1 MLNLFQYLVPTHSR
15 VVMLNLFQYL
25 VPTHSRAVMLNLF
38 QYLVFVEHVQ
48 ILKRVQDDG
57 VVFRMTESGLFII
70 RICSLPC
77 RHAEF
82 ISVSGFCRASTD
94 PETSSG

>member
-1 MLNLFQYLVPTHSR
+1 MFHSH

-25 VPTHSRAVMLNLF
+25 VFAE
-38 QYLVFVEHVQ
+38 QGQ

-57 VVFRMTESGLFII
+57 SGLFII
-70 RICSLPC
+70 RIVSLSC
-77 RHAEF
+77 RHTEF
-82 ISVSGFCRASTD
+82 ISVSGFCRVSTD

>member
-1 MLNLFQYLVPTHSR
+1 VVCLLFAFAHSH
-15 VVMLNLFQYL
+15 V
-25 VPTHSRAVMLNLF
+25 VMLNLF
-38 QYLVFVEHVQ
+38 QYLVFVDQVQ

-57 VVFRMTESGLFII
+57 DGIRITESGLFII
-70 RICSLPC
+70 RIRSLPC